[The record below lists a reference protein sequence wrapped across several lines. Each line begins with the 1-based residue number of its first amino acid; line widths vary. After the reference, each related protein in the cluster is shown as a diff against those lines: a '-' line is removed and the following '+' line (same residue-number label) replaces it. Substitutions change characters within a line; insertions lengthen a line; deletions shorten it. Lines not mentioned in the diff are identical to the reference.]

1 MLNSEV
7 WIQLVDFGLV
17 VFIWTI
23 QLVVYPSFRY
33 FPSECL
39 LKWHGVYTGAVSIIV
54 MPLMVTQVVLHGWRI
69 NNEFSLFSLLIFILV
84 VSTWLVTF
92 IIFVPLHNK
101 ISSDQKLTQSLAN
114 LVSYNWIRT
123 FLWSLIFLAGVL
135 TAQK

>member
-1 MLNSEV
+1 
-7 WIQLVDFGLV
+7 
-17 VFIWTI
+17 
-23 QLVVYPSFRY
+23 
-33 FPSECL
+33 
-39 LKWHGVYTGAVSIIV
+39 